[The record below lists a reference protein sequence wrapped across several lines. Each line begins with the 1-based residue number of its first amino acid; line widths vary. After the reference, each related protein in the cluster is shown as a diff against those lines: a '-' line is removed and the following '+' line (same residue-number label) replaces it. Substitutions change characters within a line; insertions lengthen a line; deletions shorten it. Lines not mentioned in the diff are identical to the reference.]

1 MLTTVIEPK
10 TKVQL
15 IQSIQKTQINKFII
29 KDAITKNDLPVIS
42 KEIKDFIG
50 NGAKNISI
58 IIIKET

>member
-42 KEIKDFIG
+42 KEIKEMIG
-50 NGAKNISI
+50 NGARNVSLIV
-58 IIIKET
+58 IKET